1 MWKYKSLH
9 TIKIMRIAQ
18 CARRT
23 IEKKSGVDFKFITW
37 RRPAVICTS
46 FPAKSKGSLLSFHN
60 LYVLTIII
68 RMLYEWTSRVDSCIL
83 ARFASSA
90 QAVAQMSLQSEFACH
105 KVVTELHRDSVDS
118 IFIPIG
124 LPCGRSV
131 QNRLVKVCVPME
143 HVLRLIFKLIFFI
156 T

>member
-46 FPAKSKGSLLSFHN
+46 FPAKSKGSLLSFQN

-68 RMLYEWTSRVDSCIL
+68 SLRMLYEWTSRVYSCIL

-105 KVVTELHRDSVDS
+105 KVVTEPHRDS
-118 IFIPIG
+118 IFTPIG

-131 QNRLVKVCVPME
+131 QNRLVKVCVFME
-143 HVLRLIFKLIFFI
+143 HVLRLIFKLIFYI

>member
-68 RMLYEWTSRVDSCIL
+68 RMLYEWTSRVDSCT
-83 ARFASSA
+83 FASSA

-105 KVVTELHRDSVDS
+105 KVVTEPHRDS
-118 IFIPIG
+118 IFTPIG